1 MNENRWRILAID
13 DHEDTLEVIRMTL
26 GETYDLLTLRDPLE
40 VYDMLQ
46 IFEPDLLIL
55 DIMMPKITGFQ
66 VLDLLQ
72 KNPAYKD
79 LPIMI
84 LSAKN
89 TTREIKYGYKLGAR
103 LYLTKPFDPDRLLKN
118 VNFLFENTPPPVH
131 PKKFDV
137 NQVLVHV
144 QLKKSFQM
152 GGLRLVSS
160 LLHKDEMSSDEVQKA
175 VEEAK
180 KRRKTDQSLDQSGK
194 WID

>member
-1 MNENRWRILAID
+1 MSETRWRILAID

-26 GETYDLLTLRDPLE
+26 CEHYDLLTLRDPLE

-72 KNPAYKD
+72 KNPSYKD

-103 LYLTKPFDPDRLLKN
+103 LYLTKPFQPDRLLKN
-118 VNFLFENTPPPVH
+118 VDFLFNNTPPPVRSRQ
-131 PKKFDV
+131 FNL
-137 NQVLVHV
+137 NQVLVQIH
-144 QLKKSFQM
+144 LKKSFQT
-152 GGLRLVSS
+152 GGICLVSS
-160 LLHKDEMSSDEVQKA
+160 LLNAEELKSEEIKKA
-175 VEEAK
+175 VEEVK
-180 KRRKTDQSLDQSGK
+180 KRQKIDQSGN

>member
-1 MNENRWRILAID
+1 MGENRWRILAID
-13 DHEDTLEVIRMTL
+13 DHEDTLEVIRMIL
-26 GETYDLLTLRDPLE
+26 SRNYDLLTLRDPLE
-40 VYDMLQ
+40 VYDILQ

-103 LYLTKPFDPDRLLKN
+103 LYLTKPFDPERLLKN
-118 VNFLFENTPPPVH
+118 VDFLFQNTPPPVR
-131 PKKFDV
+131 PKQFTIK
-137 NQVLVHV
+137 QVLVQIH
-144 QLKKSFQM
+144 LKKSYQT
-152 GGLRLVSS
+152 GGLCLVSS
-160 LLHKDEMSSDEVQKA
+160 LLNVDELKSEDVKKA
-175 VEEAK
+175 VEETK
-180 KRRKTDQSLDQSGK
+180 KRQKLDQSGN